1 MIVYAID
8 SIAVGQKKTIY
19 IPWDGLPNV
28 WHKTRGT
35 IYIDKIEI
43 KILNV
48 VTKHHLTLL
57 KELYEF
63 VSSSKLYENTKIRR
77 ANAENT
83 PIEKKDL

>member
-1 MIVYAID
+1 M
-8 SIAVGQKKTIY
+8 
-19 IPWDGLPNV
+19 
-28 WHKTRGT
+28 
-35 IYIDKIEI
+35 YIDKIEI

-57 KELYEF
+57 ELYEF

>member
-1 MIVYAID
+1 M
-8 SIAVGQKKTIY
+8 
-19 IPWDGLPNV
+19 
-28 WHKTRGT
+28 
-35 IYIDKIEI
+35 YIDKIEI

-63 VSSSKLYENTKIRR
+63 VNSSKLYENTKIRR